1 VTDHPWAGS
10 LIDASAGDSD
20 CLNSTWQGRPG
31 SLLQPRRTRVSPLYQ
46 DVLSGEVAISLTTA
60 AEHRVT
66 RSGIPQQSVSVK
78 RWPHILR
85 RSGKQFKRHDLG
97 DRAAALTYFGV
108 LAIFPGMLVL
118 VSIFGL
124 LGHSTTQGFLDNLQ
138 EIAPSGVN
146 SFLRSVVSQVQG
158 RATTASVAAIVG
170 IVIALW
176 SASGYVAAFMRAS
189 NAIYNVTE
197 GRPITRTAP
206 VRVGVTVA
214 MTVMLVISVLIIVV
228 TGPVARQVGDALGI
242 GDAAVLAWGI
252 AKWPVLLVVVW
263 LMFSLLYWACPNV
276 KQTGRRWITPGAAIA
291 IGLWLVCSGLFA
303 LYVSFSGSY
312 NKTYGSLATVIIFLV
327 WLWISNIA
335 LLMGLE
341 FDAERKR
348 EQLMQA
354 GLPPDLE
361 PFVEVRDTRK
371 MDEPER
377 RRIGAGYRPRRAE
390 RTDLG

>member
-1 VTDHPWAGS
+1 
-10 LIDASAGDSD
+10 
-20 CLNSTWQGRPG
+20 
-31 SLLQPRRTRVSPLYQ
+31 
-46 DVLSGEVAISLTTA
+46 
-60 AEHRVT
+60 
-66 RSGIPQQSVSVK
+66 
-78 RWPHILR
+78 
-85 RSGKQFKRHDLG
+85 
-97 DRAAALTYFGV
+97 
-108 LAIFPGMLVL
+108 
-118 VSIFGL
+118 
-124 LGHSTTQGFLDNLQ
+124 
-138 EIAPSGVN
+138 
-146 SFLRSVVSQVQG
+146 
-158 RATTASVAAIVG
+158 VAAIVG

-354 GLPPDLE
+354 GLPSDLE
-361 PFVEVRDTRK
+361 PFVEVRDTRR

-377 RRIGAGYRPRRAE
+377 RRIGAAAAHVEQRR
-390 RTDLG
+390 TGPD

>member
-1 VTDHPWAGS
+1 M
-10 LIDASAGDSD
+10 
-20 CLNSTWQGRPG
+20 
-31 SLLQPRRTRVSPLYQ
+31 
-46 DVLSGEVAISLTTA
+46 TTA
-60 AEHRVT
+60 AERRAPAGMQQQKVT
-66 RSGIPQQSVSVK
+66 VKSWPQ
-78 RWPHILR
+78 IFR
-85 RSGKQFKRHDLG
+85 RSAKQFKRHDIS

-108 LAIFPGMLVL
+108 LAIFPAMLAL
-118 VSIFGL
+118 ISIFGL

-146 SFLRSVVSQVQG
+146 SFMHTVISQVQG
-158 RATTASVAAIVG
+158 RATAASIAAIVG
-170 IVIALW
+170 IVIAIW
-176 SASGYVAAFMRAS
+176 SASGYIAAFMRAS
-189 NAIYNVTE
+189 NAIYGVRE

-214 MTVMLVISVLIIVV
+214 MTIMLVISVLIIVV

-242 GDAAVLAWGI
+242 GDAAVVAWNI

-276 KQTGRRWITPGAAIA
+276 KSTGRRWITPGAAIA

-341 FDAERKR
+341 FDAERQR
-348 EQLMQA
+348 ERLMQA

-371 MDEPER
+371 MEEPER
-377 RRIGAGYRPRRAE
+377 RRVSAAAAHFRR
-390 RTDLG
+390 R

>member
-1 VTDHPWAGS
+1 VAIFMTTATDHRAAPSG
-10 LIDASAGDSD
+10 
-20 CLNSTWQGRPG
+20 
-31 SLLQPRRTRVSPLYQ
+31 TR
-46 DVLSGEVAISLTTA
+46 
-60 AEHRVT
+60 
-66 RSGIPQQSVSVK
+66 QQRVSVK
-78 RWPHILR
+78 RWPYIFR
-85 RSGKQFKRHDLG
+85 RSAKQFKRHDLS

-108 LAIFPGMLVL
+108 LAIFPALLVL

-124 LGHSTTQGFLDNLQ
+124 LGHSTTQAFLDNLQ
-138 EIAPSGVN
+138 QIAPSGVN
-146 SFLRSVVSQVQG
+146 SFLRSVISQVQG
-158 RATTASVAAIVG
+158 RATAASIAAIVG

-228 TGPVARQVGDALGI
+228 TGPIARQVGDALGI
-242 GDAAVLAWGI
+242 GDAAVLAWSI

-276 KQTGRRWITPGAAIA
+276 KQAGRRWITPGAAIA

-377 RRIGAGYRPRRAE
+377 RRIGAAAAHVQQRR
-390 RTDLG
+390 TGLG

>member
-1 VTDHPWAGS
+1 MWI
-10 LIDASAGDSD
+10 LM
-20 CLNSTWQGRPG
+20 
-31 SLLQPRRTRVSPLYQ
+31 
-46 DVLSGEVAISLTTA
+46 TTA
-60 AEHRVT
+60 AEQRVA
-66 RSGIPQQSVSVK
+66 SSEAQQQRVPLK
-78 RWPHILR
+78 RWPQILR
-85 RSGKQFKRHDLG
+85 RSAKQFKRHDLS

-124 LGHSTTQGFLDNLQ
+124 LGHSTTQSFLDNLQ

-146 SFLRSVVSQVQG
+146 SFVRTVISQVQG
-158 RATTASVAAIVG
+158 RATAASIAAIVG

-189 NAIYNVTE
+189 NAIYGVTE
-197 GRPITRTAP
+197 GRPITRTVP
-206 VRVGVTVA
+206 VRVGVTVT
-214 MTVMLVISVLIIVV
+214 MTIMLVISVLIIVV
-228 TGPVARQVGDALGI
+228 TGPVARHVGDALGI
-242 GDAAVLAWGI
+242 GDAAVLAWSI

-276 KQTGRRWITPGAAIA
+276 KQSGRPGITPGAAIA

-341 FDAERKR
+341 FDAERQR
-348 EQLMQA
+348 ERLMQA

-371 MDEPER
+371 MAEPER
-377 RRIGAGYRPRRAE
+377 RRISAAAAHFRR
-390 RTDLG
+390 R